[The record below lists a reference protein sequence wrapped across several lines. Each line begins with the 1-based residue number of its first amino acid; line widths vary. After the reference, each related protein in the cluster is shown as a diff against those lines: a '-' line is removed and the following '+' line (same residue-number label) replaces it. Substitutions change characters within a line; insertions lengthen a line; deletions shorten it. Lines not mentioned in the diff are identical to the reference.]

1 MNILFVLLRKKKV
14 IAVWK
19 KNIQGSRNYG
29 TPNSTMS
36 VILRTRTTIE
46 LKEKLLPSYLTLE
59 NSFIWIYRCGFTSFP
74 YFKAIRFWRYCTW
87 SKLCY
92 FTLVLLLSP
101 FTLVS
106 FESMPQNFLV
116 AKIPSSQNLMVMSWL
131 YSQFSK

>member
-14 IAVWK
+14 MQYE
-19 KNIQGSRNYG
+19 KNIQGSGNYG

-36 VILRTRTTIE
+36 VMLRTGTTIE

-74 YFKAIRFWRYCTW
+74 YFKAINFWRYCTW

-106 FESMPQNFLV
+106 FELMPQNFLV
-116 AKIPSSQNLMVMSWL
+116 AKIPSSQKLMVMSWL
-131 YSQFSK
+131 YSKFSK